1 MIELR
6 VHERIRDI
14 GEETWKRLV
23 GPDPA
28 PFLRFAWL
36 DALEGTGCV
45 TPERGWLPQHL
56 ALYEEG
62 ELVCVAPAYLK
73 GNSEGEFVFDH
84 AWADLARRLGIE
96 YFPKL
101 ILAVPFTPATSARLL
116 VVDESQREKL
126 TAVLT
131 KGVVRMLSANELCS
145 AHVLFPTEEEA
156 SVWDEMGWFERHG
169 IQFQWQNQGYSSFDD
184 FLGSF
189 TSKKRHQI
197 RRERR
202 EAHAQGLSFHLCK
215 GRDITEEVVDAMYR
229 FYLATVD
236 KFVWGRRYLSRAFF
250 EEICETMADAIEIV
264 VAKDGQKNIVAGAF
278 NLVGGGVL
286 YGRYW
291 GADEERPFLHFETCY
306 YQGIESAIAQKLVR
320 FEPGAGGEHKRA
332 RGFLPTVT
340 RSAHLLLPPRFRALV
355 KDHVERERVHIARML
370 EEDG

>member
-6 VHERIRDI
+6 VIERIRDI
-14 GEETWKRLV
+14 GEEGWSRLV

-28 PFLRFAWL
+28 PFLRFAFL
-36 DALEGTGCV
+36 DALERNGCV

-62 ELVCVAPAYLK
+62 ELLAAAPAYLK

-84 AWADLARRLGIE
+84 AFADLARRLGID

-101 ILAVPFTPATSARLL
+101 IVAIPFTPATSLRLL
-116 VVDESQREKL
+116 VSDESQRERLSVAFAQAIGKI
-126 TAVLT
+126 
-131 KGVVRMLSANELCS
+131 LSANDLSS

-156 SVWDEMGWFERHG
+156 STLSEVGWFERYG
-169 IQFQWQNQGYSSFDD
+169 VQFQWQNQGYSSFDD
-184 FLGSF
+184 FLAGF

-202 EAHAQGLSFHLCK
+202 DAHALGLTFHICK
-215 GRDITEEVVDAMYR
+215 GSDITDEVVDAMYR
-229 FYLATVD
+229 FYLSTVD
-236 KFVWGRRYLSRAFF
+236 KFVWGRRYLNRAFF
-250 EEICETMADAIEIV
+250 EDICTTMADGIEIV
-264 VAKDGQKNIVAGAF
+264 VAKDAHKNIVAGAF

-291 GADEERPFLHFETCY
+291 GASEERPFLHFETCY
-306 YQGIESAIAQKLVR
+306 YQGIESAIAQKLAR

-340 RSAHLLLPPRFRALV
+340 RSAHLLVEPRFRAIV
-355 KDHVERERVHIARML
+355 KDYVGRERSHVAKMVQ
-370 EEDG
+370 GG